1 MQDLIDRISAAL
13 NIDKAT
19 AERAVGI
26 VLALVRRHGDQSRV
40 GELFAKLP
48 GADQLAAAHDEKP
61 GGMLGALSGAFGGA
75 GPMAA
80 AAKLRSAGLDM
91 EQSKRLGRE
100 VLSYAKERAGTPLV
114 KQVAGSIP
122 GLGKYV

>member
-13 NIDKAT
+13 NIDQAT
-19 AERAVGI
+19 AEKAVGT

-48 GADQLAAAHDEKP
+48 GADRLAAAHDEKP
-61 GGMLGALSGAFGGA
+61 GGMLGALSGALGG

-80 AAKLRSAGLDM
+80 AAKLRAAGLDM
-91 EQSKRLGRE
+91 EQSKALGRE